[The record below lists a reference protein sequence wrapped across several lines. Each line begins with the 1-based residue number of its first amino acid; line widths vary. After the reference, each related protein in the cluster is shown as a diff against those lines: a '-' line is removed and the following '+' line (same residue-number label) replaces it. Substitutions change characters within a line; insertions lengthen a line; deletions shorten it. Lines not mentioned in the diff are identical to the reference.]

1 MRYILIALFT
11 FTLFACQH
19 NSENDTAT
27 TNQDLKQFE
36 NFYIKFHQDSIYQI
50 EHITFPLEGLPEQAD
65 SAMLA
70 DNNFRWEKK
79 NWRTHQMLN
88 PNDSNFKQEFIPV
101 GNAMIIEKITDS
113 KTGFAMTRR
122 FAKLDE
128 EWYLIYYSGMN
139 KLITG

>member
-1 MRYILIALFT
+1 MRYTLIALFA
-11 FTLFACQH
+11 FTLFACQR
-19 NSENDTAT
+19 NSESDTAT

-36 NFYIKFHQDSIYQI
+36 NFYIKFHQDSVYQI
-50 EHITFPLEGLPEQAD
+50 AHITFPLEGLPEQAD
-65 SAMLA
+65 SAILA
-70 DNNFRWEKK
+70 NNNFRWEKE

-88 PNDSNFKQEFIPV
+88 PNDNNFKQEFIPI